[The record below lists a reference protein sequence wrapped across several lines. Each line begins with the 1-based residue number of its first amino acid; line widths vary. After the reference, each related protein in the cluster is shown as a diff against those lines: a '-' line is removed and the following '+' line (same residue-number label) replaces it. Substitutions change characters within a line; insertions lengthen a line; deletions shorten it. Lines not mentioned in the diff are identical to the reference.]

1 MAEHPAEVAEITAV
15 ASALMLNLGNITDAR
30 IESIQ
35 RALKEANRR
44 KIPVLLDLVGVTCS
58 SLRREFARKL
68 LADGR
73 FAVIKGNISEILA
86 AADLPFHGT
95 GIDAGSQDAISEAN
109 EARYCTTAKKLA
121 EHLGCT
127 VMATGKLDLIADRH
141 QAFLIANGHTAL
153 SGITGT
159 GCMVGALTAA
169 YLPASVALAFTGIPA
184 ALLAAITMGISGEHA
199 ASGSRGPGSFQAAL
213 LDEIFCMTDS
223 QLQNQ
228 AQIHRIG

>member
-1 MAEHPAEVAEITAV
+1 M
-15 ASALMLNLGNITDAR
+15 
-30 IESIQ
+30 
-35 RALKEANRR
+35 
-44 KIPVLLDLVGVTCS
+44 LLDLVGVTCS

-121 EHLGCT
+121 DHLGCT